1 MYFNFCVKE
10 NYTRIRPEF
19 LSNVRNNKISF
30 VQDIMMK
37 SEDFSLVA
45 LIPRAYHDVY
55 KILICKFQED
65 SDKVEDLFHNL
76 IKYLQDYT

>member
-1 MYFNFCVKE
+1 
-10 NYTRIRPEF
+10 
-19 LSNVRNNKISF
+19 
-30 VQDIMMK
+30 MMK
-37 SEDFSLVA
+37 SEDFSLLA